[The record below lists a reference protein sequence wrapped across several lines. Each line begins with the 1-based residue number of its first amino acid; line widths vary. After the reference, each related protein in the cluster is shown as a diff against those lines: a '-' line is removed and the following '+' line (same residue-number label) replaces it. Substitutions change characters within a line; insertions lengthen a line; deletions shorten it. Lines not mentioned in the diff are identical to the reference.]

1 MFRKYSTLMVL
12 LVVGL
17 VQTAC
22 SGPAGEARQVLGIS
36 WWVWLL
42 IIVVVVLLVWWWL
55 SQSKKEAA
63 PPTKPEAAARIARP
77 DAAAPSHIVETPEGV
92 ARRAA
97 PVMGV
102 APLTVE
108 EEVEKPVLKVE
119 PDDLKLVEGIG
130 PKISSLLQAAGIMTF
145 AHLASTDVKRLKQI
159 IAEAGLAALAD
170 PTSWPEQATLAAT
183 GQWDALETLQDE
195 LKGGRRA

>member
-22 SGPAGEARQVLGIS
+22 SSSGEARQVGGIS

-42 IIVVVVLLVWWWL
+42 IIVVVALWLWWRL
-55 SQSKKEAA
+55 GRPKEKAA
-63 PPTKPEAAARIARP
+63 PPTKPEVAAPRARP
-77 DAAAPSHIVETPEGV
+77 ETAALSHVVETPEGV

-97 PVMGV
+97 PVLGV

-108 EEVEKPVLKVE
+108 EEVEEPALKAIE
-119 PDDLKLVEGIG
+119 PDDLKLIEGIG

-159 IAEAGLAALAD
+159 IAEAGLTALAD
-170 PTSWPEQATLAAT
+170 PTTWPEQATLAAT
-183 GQWDALETLQDE
+183 GQWNALETLQEE
-195 LKGGRRA
+195 LKGGRRV